1 MIRPSPS
8 ELLSGIAETLRESVS
23 VSLPRGEARN
33 QVRAAAAILR
43 RLSSVW
49 DRIVPAI
56 REENR
61 DIEATLRSLAE
72 RLPELPQILRAM
84 PREESPD
91 SGGFDD
97 AAAHNLRLQE
107 HLAEIHD
114 ALTGLQDEEA
124 KARIEAAL
132 RALYLRSLARD
143 REQSG
148 RG

>member
-1 MIRPSPS
+1 LIRPSPS
-8 ELLSGIAETLRESVS
+8 ELLSSIAETLRESVS

-49 DRIVPAI
+49 DRIVPVI
-56 REENR
+56 QEENR

-72 RLPELPQILRAM
+72 WLPELPLIM
-84 PREESPD
+84 REDSPD
-91 SGGFDD
+91 SGSFDH

-107 HLAEIHD
+107 RLAEIHD
-114 ALTGLQDEEA
+114 ALNSLQDEEV
-124 KARIEAAL
+124 KVRIEVAL
-132 RALYLRSLARD
+132 RALYLRNLARD